1 MLYGL
6 RKDYEGTI
14 TWDDKNLAI
23 LNPGQLAYLRATI
36 VSIVFQDMRLFPN
49 LTAWEN
55 LEIKRVVT
63 NTVTEERVLEMMEQ
77 LGILH
82 KKDAS
87 ADKLSYGEQQR
98 VGIIRALVQPFEWL
112 LLDEPFSHLDKANIE
127 KAIVLMA
134 ETVAK
139 NGAGLIYADL
149 EPNNYF
155 AYHQNLRL

>member
-14 TWDDKNLAI
+14 AWDEKEIAT
-23 LNPGQLAYLRATI
+23 LNPGQLAYLRATF

-55 LEIKRVVT
+55 LEVKRVVT
-63 NTVTEERVLEMMEQ
+63 NTASEEQVKYMMDQ

-82 KKDAS
+82 NKDALAS
-87 ADKLSYGEQQR
+87 KLSYGEQQR
-98 VGIIRALVQPFEWL
+98 VAIIRSLVQPFEWL
-112 LLDEPFSHLDKANIE
+112 LLDEPFSHLDNANIE
-127 KAIVLMA
+127 KAAALMH

-139 NGAGLIYADL
+139 NGAGMILADL
-149 EPNNYF
+149 EPNDHF
-155 AYHQNLRL
+155 PYHQKLRL